1 MVRIIGLALIYTCVL
16 FVIILIGWNI
26 ASQITWYALD
36 PLYHFL
42 LFIQDGLVV
51 ILPILL
57 IIGYLVIVFFE
68 LRKPYAY
75 LEDVVKGVRDI
86 NNRQLHMIH
95 LEHDELR
102 DVNDLLNQTK
112 ADIELN
118 EQAAK
123 MAEQK
128 KNDLIVYL
136 AHDLKTP
143 LTSMIGYLTILKD
156 EKDIPQQSHDH
167 YVEIALDKAER
178 LEDLINEFFEITRF
192 NLTQQALELSRIDIV
207 RLLEQLIYEFK
218 PMFKEKNLQ
227 CELDAPRSLEMKCD
241 VQKMQ
246 RVFDNLLKN
255 AVNYSFENTVIHIHL
270 SQSEKGYEFI
280 FENQGNTIPQAKL
293 DHVFEQFYR
302 LDSSRASNTGG
313 AGLGLSISKAIIEQH
328 HGQIQVESYDE
339 KIIFK
344 VLIPLL

>member
-143 LTSMIGYLTILKD
+143 LTELKYQEEFMLYSLLIAQSKSPD
-156 EKDIPQQSHDH
+156 KIEQIKNFVPYINSWAVCDVFCSSIKDAKKQQQLYWEAFRPFTQSHKEYEIRFF
-167 YVEIALDKAER
+167 YVMALSYFINEAYLQKIFSLVRAQKYVGFYDKMAVAWLLSMMYVKYPNETETFLQNTPLDK
-178 LEDLINEFFEITRF
+178 FVF
-192 NLTQQALELSRIDIV
+192 
-207 RLLEQLIYEFK
+207 
-218 PMFKEKNLQ
+218 
-227 CELDAPRSLEMKCD
+227 
-241 VQKMQ
+241 QK
-246 RVFDNLLKN
+246 
-255 AVNYSFENTVIHIHL
+255 
-270 SQSEKGYEFI
+270 
-280 FENQGNTIPQAKL
+280 
-293 DHVFEQFYR
+293 
-302 LDSSRASNTGG
+302 
-313 AGLGLSISKAIIEQH
+313 SISKICDSF
-328 HGQIQVESYDE
+328 QVKKEA
-339 KIIFK
+339 KIHLRTLASK
-344 VLIPLL
+344 K